1 MIDFRD
7 RRAHPS
13 FILFCTDQQ
22 RADFLGCGGHPV
34 LRTPNIDGI
43 ARNGVQFAR
52 CYVSSPQCMPNR
64 STMMTGRLPSVHGV
78 RTNGIPL
85 PLRSNTFVDL
95 LRAKGYRTALVG
107 KSHLQ
112 NMLDAPPDR
121 LPEELQ
127 RRRASCGEYAEAMKP
142 GEREDYERENV
153 RAWRGLGHLSSGKA
167 YYGFE
172 HVDLCTMHGDMVGGD
187 YDRWLRTRR
196 FDVDRLRG
204 RHNQLP
210 HDYVCPQAWR
220 TAMPEELY
228 PTRYIQDHAVE
239 WLSSYETRR
248 NNRPFFLMVSFPDPH
263 HPFTPPGKYWD
274 LYDPVDMPV
283 PRTLQSDAVTP
294 FLRYTRDHSRG
305 PGANEYHAMAV
316 SAREAQEA
324 AALTCGMVAM
334 IDDAV
339 GAVLKALDDAGL
351 REETVVAFTSDHG
364 DLMGDHGMLLKGPFH
379 YQGLIRV
386 PMLWSEPEGT
396 RFGERECDALVG
408 TIDLA
413 PTILDRAHVQP
424 FHGMQGRS
432 MRSLMTD
439 ADAERRTC
447 FLVEEEQ
454 HDGVLGHR
462 GALRAHTLV
471 TDRFRLSLYSGE
483 KWGEIYD
490 LVEDPDEERNLWDE
504 PGAALLKSDL
514 ITALAHEQIDGVDP
528 SPFPYRLG

>member
-1 MIDFRD
+1 MIDCKD
-7 RRAHPS
+7 RRTHPS
-13 FILFCTDQQ
+13 FVLFCTDQQ
-22 RADFLGCGGHPV
+22 RADFLGCGGHPA
-34 LRTPNIDGI
+34 LRTPHIDGI
-43 ARNGVQFAR
+43 ARGGVQFTR

-64 STMMTGRLPSVHGV
+64 STMMTGRSPSVHGV

-112 NMLDAPPDR
+112 NMLDAPPDV
-121 LPEELQ
+121 LPDLLR
-127 RRRASCGEYAEAMKP
+127 RRRAECGEYAEAMKP
-142 GEREDYERENV
+142 GEREDYGRENM
-153 RAWRGLGHLSSGKA
+153 RAWQGLGRLSPSQA

-172 HVDLCTMHGDMVGGD
+172 HVDLCTLHGDMVGGD
-187 YDRWLRTRR
+187 YDRWLRMRMY
-196 FDVDRLRG
+196 DADRVRG

-210 HDYVCPQAWR
+210 HDYTCPQAWR
-220 TAMPEELY
+220 TAMPEALY

-248 NNRPFFLMVSFPDPH
+248 NDRPFFLMVSFPDPH
-263 HPFTPPGKYWD
+263 HPFTPPGRYWD
-274 LYDPVDMPV
+274 LYDPADMPV
-283 PRTLQSDAVTP
+283 PATLKSAASTP
-294 FLRYTRDHSRG
+294 FLRHARAHSRQ
-305 PGANEYHAMAV
+305 PGANEYHAMSV

-324 AALTCGMVAM
+324 AALTCGMVSM

-339 GAVLKALDDAGL
+339 GAVLKALDDNGL

-364 DLMGDHGMLLKGPFH
+364 DLMGDHGLLLKGPFH

-386 PMLWSEPEGT
+386 PMLWSEPGPAPAEGA
-396 RFGERECDALVG
+396 RCDALVG

-413 PTILDRAHVQP
+413 PTILDRAHVP
-424 FHGMQGRS
+424 PYHGIQGRS
-432 MRSLMTD
+432 MRTLVNRPD
-439 ADAERRTC
+439 APRRSH

-471 TDRFRLSLYSGE
+471 TERFRLSLYSGE
-483 KWGEIYD
+483 TWGEIYD
-490 LVEDPDEERNLWDE
+490 LEEDPHEEHNLWDD
-504 PGAALLKSDL
+504 PAAALLRSDL
-514 ITALAHEQIDGVDP
+514 VAALAHAQIDGVDP
-528 SPFPYRLG
+528 SPFPDRLG